1 MMLKS
6 LRGWGWVRVAQ
17 SDELG
22 RRVLT
27 GWRERLLL
35 HLHWGLVEVIGRNR
49 RVLLL
54 LLLLYRDVLG
64 HSR

>member
-1 MMLKS
+1 MLKS
-6 LRGWGWVRVAQ
+6 LRGRRWVRVAQ

-22 RRVLT
+22 WRVLT
-27 GWRERLLL
+27 GRRERLLL
-35 HLHWGLVEVIGRNR
+35 HFHGGLVEVIGRNR

-64 HSR
+64 QSR

>member
-1 MMLKS
+1 MLKS
-6 LRGWGWVRVAQ
+6 LRGRGWVRITQ

-22 RRVLT
+22 WRVLT

-35 HLHWGLVEVIGRNR
+35 HLHGGLVEMIGRNR
-49 RVLLL
+49 RVLVL

-64 HSR
+64 QSR

>member
-27 GWRERLLL
+27 GWREGLLL

-49 RVLLL
+49 SVLLL